1 MTMLEMTQTE
11 LAAPA
16 AIAWS
21 SPDINLWVATLAGE
35 FAGMIE
41 FSQGHFVV
49 SDATGSL
56 IATTTNIPA
65 AQDALENGAAPVAVR
80 QMPTGLTF
88 KTPSIL
94 SRAPRTAYRRS
105 AA

>member
-1 MTMLEMTQTE
+1 MTMTEMATMDQ
-11 LAAPA
+11 AAPE
-16 AIAWS
+16 IMWS
-21 SPDINLWVATLAGE
+21 SPDINLWVATQSGE

-65 AQDALENGAAPVAVR
+65 AQDALENGAAPQAVR

-88 KTPSIL
+88 KGGSL
-94 SRAPRTAYRRS
+94 LGRAPRTGYRRS